1 MLIHNQYKKLLL
13 RYFTLSLSYTKY
25 FAFTACHNGISKLS
39 SHMWL
44 VATGLDSVSLKF
56 AEYI

>member
-1 MLIHNQYKKLLL
+1 MNHPGIVVLIGCSHLSRLCVFPLLL
-13 RYFTLSLSYTKY
+13 LT
-25 FAFTACHNGISKLS
+25 HNGISKLS